1 VVAAYEGSSPRHNVS
16 LQSRIDLPGRVEFDQ
31 MYRYV
36 SALPHQAIDGY
47 HSLDLRAARRL
58 GAGLEISLVGKDLL
72 EPRHAELEHS
82 HDPRVV
88 VQIRRSAYVQ
98 LTWRR

>member
-1 VVAAYEGSSPRHNVS
+1 VAAFPA
-16 LQSRIDLPGRVEFDQ
+16 GRVPGI
-31 MYRYV
+31 R
-36 SALPHQAIDGY
+36 SLGRASLALDRAGLC
-47 HSLDLRAARRL
+47 LDLRAARRL
-58 GAGLEISLVGKDLL
+58 GAGLGICLVGKDLL
-72 EPRHAELEHS
+72 EGRHAELEHS